1 MQQEAYGEVFLINK
15 PLQWTSFDVV
25 KKVRNAL
32 RIKKVGHAGTLDPL
46 ATGLLIVCSGK
57 MTKQIEGY
65 MGQEKEYTGTF
76 VLGSTTESFDLEK
89 PIIPVGDPSAI
100 TFNEV
105 EKAVHQLTGNILQTP
120 PMHSAIKVDGKR
132 VYASARLGLEV
143 KMNPR
148 QVEVREFEITKFE
161 NGELDFRISCSK
173 GTYIR
178 SLARDLGNLLGV
190 GAYLKTLCRTRIG
203 TYTLN
208 DAYEVS
214 DLVSLIQSR
223 TNENLPAAN

>member
-105 EKAVHQLTGNILQTP
+105 EKAVHQLTGNILQIP

-148 QVEVREFEITKFE
+148 QVEVREFEITRFE
-161 NGELDFRISCSK
+161 NGELDCRISCSK
-173 GTYIR
+173 GRYIR
-178 SLARDLGNLLGV
+178 SLARDLGESLGV

-203 TYTLN
+203 TYSLN
-208 DAYEVS
+208 DAFEVS